1 MEFLLVLFLLSGQI
15 KAFMQ
20 FFGLNLPVDFTLI
33 TGILLMGF
41 TAYKLV
47 RKNTFSTNNVS
58 FFGIGYLLLFYAWMI
73 FSLFYTASEQYS
85 REKTIYFLLNIAAFS
100 VPFFFNLFNIKLF
113 IRIFIVSTIILALGL
128 LPFQYLDLLKNV
140 AEPGDGGAY
149 TAIGGLY
156 LTLSEYLGLIMI
168 LLLTMRE
175 KIMGSKNYEIVTVLF
190 VLGLMVLLGARGPIV
205 FALIVYSFF
214 RLSKITK
221 IHFTIKTRSLVLL
234 SSVFCLLSLGIFL
247 MTRFPATDTLL
258 RHSLYRFYSLLGG
271 AVDGGM
277 ADHSSTVRLVL
288 AKEAFE
294 GIFKDL
300 ISFLFGYGTGSF
312 GIITTS
318 SDIRLYPHNM
328 ILEIWFELGLI
339 GLMVFFVWIVYIL
352 TKLRGQPNQYISY
365 WLMFYIFLNL
375 MKSSSLVDVRTEFAL
390 FALLAVQNFQVARE
404 PKLAPV

>member
-33 TGILLMGF
+33 TGALLLGF
-41 TAYKLV
+41 TAYKLI
-47 RKNTFSTNNVS
+47 RKNNFSTNNIS
-58 FFGIGYLLLFYAWMI
+58 FFGIGLLLLFYAWMI
-73 FSLFYTASEQYS
+73 FSLFYTHSEQYS
-85 REKTIYFLLNIAAFS
+85 REKTFYFLLNIAAFS
-100 VPFFFNLFNIKLF
+100 VPFFFNQFNIKRF
-113 IRIFIVSTIILALGL
+113 IRIFVLSTVVLALGL

-140 AEPGDGGAY
+140 TEPTDGGAY

-156 LTLSEYLGLIMI
+156 LSLSEYMGLILI
-168 LLLTMRE
+168 LILTMRE
-175 KIMGSKNYEIVTVLF
+175 GNVFSRNYDVLIILF

-221 IHFTIKTRSLVLL
+221 IHFTIKTKSLVLL
-234 SSVFCLLSLGIFL
+234 SSVFCLLSLLVFL

-271 AVDGGM
+271 AVDGGT

-288 AKEAFE
+288 AQEAFT
-294 GIFKDL
+294 GIFKD
-300 ISFLFGYGTGSF
+300 IGSFLFGYGTGSF
-312 GIITTS
+312 GIMTTG

-328 ILEIWFELGLI
+328 ILEIWFDLGLV

-352 TKLRGQPNQYISY
+352 TKLRGQPNQYLSY

-375 MKSSSLVDVRTEFAL
+375 MKSSSLVDIRTEFAI
-390 FALLAVQNFQVARE
+390 FALFAVQNFLVVKE
-404 PKLAPV
+404 PKPALA